1 MGADEDFAERLAEQ
15 RRLLAEIRENATG
28 APPMSSDIVTTG
40 ASADG
45 RVSVRVRSGRV
56 ESVSINGSRRI
67 DLGEVIATAVNA
79 ALTEFRA
86 RAPSAGDPLPDLDAL
101 GEQLREVEQR
111 GIQLMR
117 MIHAA
122 LDEVMTKV
130 GPRTGMRGDASP
142 NHVDFL
148 FNDTSEALRSARDHI
163 SGLAGPRI
171 TGTGRDEDE
180 RVRATVDRRGLVSRL
195 ELTAADDSRLVD
207 VAMSARA
214 AINTALDDWDRR
226 RGDAPSAAVEDARR
240 LAARTAALREHSMK
254 HLRGYTR
261 NLNAIM
267 NSVEKP
273 G

>member
-1 MGADEDFAERLAEQ
+1 MGAGEDFAERLAEQ

-28 APPMSSDIVTTG
+28 APPPTDIETTG
-40 ASADG
+40 TSADG
-45 RVSVRVRSGRV
+45 QVSVRVRSGRI
-56 ESVSINGSRRI
+56 ESVSINGSPRA
-67 DLGEVIATAVNA
+67 DLDEMITAAANA

-111 GIQLMR
+111 GTQIMR
-117 MIHAA
+117 MIQSA
-122 LDEVMTKV
+122 LDEVMTRV

-142 NHVDFL
+142 NHVDLL
-148 FNDTSEALRSARDHI
+148 FNDTSDALRSARDHI

-171 TGTGRDEDE
+171 TGTGCDEDE
-180 RVRATVDRRGLVSRL
+180 RVWATIDRRGLVSRL
-195 ELTAADDSRLVD
+195 EFTAAGDSRPVD
-207 VAMSARA
+207 VAMSART

-226 RGDAPSAAVEDARR
+226 RGDAPTAAVEDTRR
-240 LAARTAALREHSMK
+240 LAAQTAALREHSME

-267 NSVEKP
+267 NSVEEP
-273 G
+273 